1 MHLLPTSEVRLDDGE
16 DAVDL
21 ALPPGDLVVLSFS
34 DSDLS
39 ALAAAAPDSGLALR
53 LVPLRRFDVI
63 FDFQNPGDRKDHP
76 GQIRE
81 HRNQSRN
88 TTE

>member
-39 ALAAAAPDSGLALR
+39 ALAAAYSSWSGLSR
-53 LVPLRRFDVI
+53 PSTSSFVESGVQDV
-63 FDFQNPGDRKDHP
+63 DTRHKG
-76 GQIRE
+76 E
-81 HRNQSRN
+81 HDG
-88 TTE
+88 